1 MKKLDF
7 LPNLRNRYSIRRFT
21 VGTASILIGSL
32 LFLGHSGEA
41 KAAENINDN
50 NTVVEAS
57 NDSSTTQQAP
67 EENNKTSLEKTVNAT
82 QQQTDNKAQTQ
93 NALEEVKK
101 QATTEITSLKNLNK
115 EEVDSYTLEVQQAD
129 SESTVH
135 AIVEKAKAA
144 AQAVEQKEESIQTQK
159 TENSKESTETTVE
172 KTKETPSTE
181 AEPVKAEATVE
192 KASEPVVENKEEAPE
207 SVVTPAT
214 EPAVEKAVETVTET
228 SVLSP
233 EQKVEKVKADLSND
247 YDSAKVD
254 AVLAVIDTTD
264 LTPEQLKS
272 EVLRLLLE
280 EASAQKDLFSPQAT
294 LPRTGEEA
302 SGYSTRAFD
311 LEEAASQ
318 EIVVTK
324 ENFGEYFKTLNDA
337 TYDSQS
343 GVVTLTTNEAN
354 KSGAMS
360 LDFKLNLTKDF
371 SFSGAVNLGDKYEA
385 HPKDGVTGGEGLAIT
400 FNPGKTYTLGLT
412 GQGFGI
418 GGESSSFGF
427 KLDTFVNKANDDK
440 SKAFSDTIQF
450 ENKGAFGAFIY
461 TTDTGLV
468 NTVIIN
474 PNASGNAALLK
485 EQPNNQL
492 VPFKFNYNGT
502 TKVMTITY
510 GTQT

>member
-1 MKKLDF
+1 M
-7 LPNLRNRYSIRRFT
+7 
-21 VGTASILIGSL
+21 
-32 LFLGHSGEA
+32 
-41 KAAENINDN
+41 
-50 NTVVEAS
+50 
-57 NDSSTTQQAP
+57 
-67 EENNKTSLEKTVNAT
+67 
-82 QQQTDNKAQTQ
+82 
-93 NALEEVKK
+93 
-101 QATTEITSLKNLNK
+101 
-115 EEVDSYTLEVQQAD
+115 
-129 SESTVH
+129 
-135 AIVEKAKAA
+135 
-144 AQAVEQKEESIQTQK
+144 
-159 TENSKESTETTVE
+159 
-172 KTKETPSTE
+172 
-181 AEPVKAEATVE
+181 KAEATVE

-400 FNPGKTYTLGLT
+400 FNPGKDLYPW
-412 GQGFGI
+412 
-418 GGESSSFGF
+418 
-427 KLDTFVNKANDDK
+427 VNRARVW
-440 SKAFSDTIQF
+440 
-450 ENKGAFGAFIY
+450 Y
-461 TTDTGLV
+461 WWR
-468 NTVIIN
+468 II
-474 PNASGNAALLK
+474 
-485 EQPNNQL
+485 
-492 VPFKFNYNGT
+492 
-502 TKVMTITY
+502 
-510 GTQT
+510 